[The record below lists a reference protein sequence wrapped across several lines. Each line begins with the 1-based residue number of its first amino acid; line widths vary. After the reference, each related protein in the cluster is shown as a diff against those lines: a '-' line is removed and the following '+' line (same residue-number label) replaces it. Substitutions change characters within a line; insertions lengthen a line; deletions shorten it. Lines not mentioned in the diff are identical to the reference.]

1 MTFLWKKV
9 VTTKPAGTYNSTRS
23 EINAVKYNMSRKH
36 DKVTSGP
43 GWWVLT
49 VGWQEKAFLKV
60 AFELK
65 PDSQEGVQR

>member
-1 MTFLWKKV
+1 MN
-9 VTTKPAGTYNSTRS
+9 KPAGKCDSIRQ
-23 EINAVKYNMSRKH
+23 EINAVKHNMSRKH

-49 VGWQEKAFLKV
+49 IGWQEKTFLKV

-65 PDSQEGVQR
+65 PDSQEVVQR